1 MITNKQITNQEK
13 KLLEFFISQSE
24 NQKDKIE
31 SQINRSAI
39 TRDCTPYY
47 LILKFDVKDAHIRLL
62 SDYNFDSTIQ
72 VIHEGS
78 APTVFILFI
87 KNGLI
92 QEFEVYNG
100 DSSYMDYDTLCDG
113 KVLKEF

>member
-39 TRDCTPYY
+39 SRDCTPYY
-47 LILKFDVKDAHIRLL
+47 LILKCDVKDAHIRLL